1 MPASISLSSWLD
13 QLGFVDALWIG
24 SAAFAAL
31 TLVSIASGYAIERLF
46 RAYRI
51 YDVPLRPGQ
60 LRHELLGNLLML
72 QDTNV
77 ASWFAPYQRNAA
89 LWSLSYEWA
98 FYLMFF
104 ATHLALRERPHAQKW
119 AVVGLSL
126 VGFASYFVVG
136 NQISLFLMYFPIWWC
151 GVEIARELL
160 DSGDVTL
167 RRQLVGLANVGLI
180 AGLWLIPV
188 YQAWSSGTPLVMW
201 KHPVIEFRHFATAL
215 LILVAGIAWHRMKWV
230 GFYPLLGVFERIAP
244 ISYGLYIVHY
254 PIVHLASQVQGWGTP
269 WLPFVIVLP
278 SVLGLAWLAF
288 AAASPWWSAAWTL
301 RWLAASEGAL
311 QAALLVSLHALA
323 LQHAGPSFAITR
335 FVTMMAALNLPRVL
349 GPMLAP
355 ALAEHGWVAV
365 FAGCGAASLLAA
377 GGLALLARAAP
388 GVRDPRGIH

>member
-1 MPASISLSSWLD
+1 MDSAPAQPRLRRLECLRGAAAFYVFLHHYVHVVVTPHAAWVGRFFKFGQFAVLLFFIVS
-13 QLGFVDALWIG
+13 GFVIYY
-24 SAAFAAL
+24 S
-31 TLVSIASGYAIERLF
+31 SIARDPALSF
-46 RAYRI
+46 RSYLIRRFRRI
-51 YDVPLRPGQ
+51 YPPFVLALLVTWVAQCVYEGRLADPRWL
-60 LRHELLGNLLML
+60 ELLGNLLML

-126 VGFASYFVVG
+126 LGFASYFVVG

-254 PIVHLASQVQGWGTP
+254 PIVHLAAQVQGWGTP

-278 SVLGLAWLAF
+278 SVLGLAWLVEVWLQ
-288 AAASPWWSAAWTL
+288 PRIV
-301 RWLAASEGAL
+301 RWL
-311 QAALLVSLHALA
+311 
-323 LQHAGPSFAITR
+323 
-335 FVTMMAALNLPRVL
+335 
-349 GPMLAP
+349 P
-355 ALAEHGWVAV
+355 A
-365 FAGCGAASLLAA
+365 
-377 GGLALLARAAP
+377 R
-388 GVRDPRGIH
+388 